1 VYDHLQNTKNF
12 SLRNLKFLVFD
23 EADKLLDLDF
33 EQQIIAILSVIPKK
47 RTTFLFSAT
56 MTSKVQK
63 LQKASLYDPVKI
75 EVNTK

>member
-1 VYDHLQNTKNF
+1 
-12 SLRNLKFLVFD
+12 LKFLVFD

>member
-1 VYDHLQNTKNF
+1 MYDHLQNTKNF